1 MSLQRISGLLGLSP
15 DELGMLQ
22 QRRNEAGRQARIEQL
37 SSGYGT
43 SGQQAMARLGAQL
56 GTRLGA
62 GMRGQQ
68 EDTDI
73 TQARAV
79 QRAANDLA
87 QTPEFQKMNPFEKRA
102 ALAQAQAAELAKMGN
117 VQLANQFYEMA
128 GKAQS
133 EGALLGTRQAQL
145 SAAAQK
151 QEQQRLLAN
160 SMEGLQ
166 GSREFKNLDPSEQF
180 RRASEETLKVALE
193 TNDINLYQST
203 AKELADFDRQE
214 RNAAAQAGARELQNK
229 KLRQEL
235 GIVIENGQEV
245 DTESS
250 QERSARLAAESAEYN
265 LAAARTPKM
274 FYRPTPK
281 GEYELVFGVV
291 GKTREGRSAL
301 IPVNEDGSQGKP
313 VFHFI
318 TPNQYKE
325 AGFTA
330 AATSEEAS
338 DVEKFKA
345 LKDAHGGKYID
356 GLKESRRAFART
368 SRAYEQVLAP
378 LADLAAAG
386 ISPGVAVG
394 DTGAVV
400 RLAKRVTDAVKNMP
414 VAFNVAIDRENG
426 FFGKKQITDTS
437 FQNLVEIYGDMI
449 AVPDGFVGRAASEY
463 KAAIMGLVYAQAV
476 KNQGGSGQNLSD
488 RDVRNSMDQVGAT
501 SGDPQFIARR
511 IFNLYQDAE
520 QEYLEEIDTAMSLAE
535 SYKIDE
541 DAAMTL
547 FFQGPARSNIE
558 KLRGRLA
565 SKLSPFLSAEEL
577 ESATAGKRLSSGMS
591 RQQAEDWLNQ

>member
-1 MSLQRISGLLGLSP
+1 MGGMNLFGMGPGQLDELQRLRRQKMEADTLAQRTQGLSP
-15 DELGMLQ
+15 ARARAYSVGFRAAGGVGNALGLI
-22 QRRNEAGRQARIEQL
+22 NK
-37 SSGYGT
+37 
-43 SGQQAMARLGAQL
+43 
-56 GTRLGA
+56 
-62 GMRGQQ
+62 Q

-87 QTPEFQKMNPFEKRA
+87 QTPEFQNMNPFEKRA

-145 SAAAQK
+145 SAVAQK

-214 RNAAAQAGARELQNK
+214 RNSAAQAGARELQNK

-250 QERSARLAAESAEYN
+250 QEKSARLAAESAKYN
-265 LAAARTPKM
+265 LAAARAPKM
-274 FYRPTPK
+274 FYRPTPE
-281 GEYELVFGVV
+281 GEYEQVFGVV
-291 GKTREGRSAL
+291 GETREGRSAL
-301 IPVNEDGSQGKP
+301 IPVNEDGSRGKP

-325 AGFTA
+325 AGFAA
-330 AATSEEAS
+330 AATPEEAS
-338 DVEKFKA
+338 IPEKFKSI
-345 LKDAHGGKYID
+345 KDLYGSTYFTQLRD
-356 GLKESRRAFART
+356 
-368 SRAYEQVLAP
+368 SRAGFERSLRGYSTVLAP
-378 LADLAAAG
+378 LAELASLG
-386 ISPGVAVG
+386 IEPGVAVG

-400 RLAKRVTDAVKNMP
+400 RLSKRISDALKNLP
-414 VAFNVAIDRENG
+414 IAFDAS
-426 FFGKKQITDTS
+426 ITKPGTFVDSVISDTS
-437 FQNLVEIYGDMI
+437 FQNIAKEYGDLI
-449 AVPDGFVGRAASEY
+449 KIPDGIAGQAASEY
-463 KAAIMGLVYAQAV
+463 AAAMGGLIYAQALM
-476 KNQGGSGQNLSD
+476 NQDGVGTGLSD
-488 RDVRNSMDQVGAT
+488 RDVRNAADMVGAS
-501 SGDPQFIARR
+501 SGDPKFIARR
-511 IFNLYQDAE
+511 ILNMYQNAE
-520 QEYLEEIDTAMSLAE
+520 EGFMREV
-535 SYKIDE
+535 
-541 DAAMTL
+541 DAALTISREFGVEDDNAAL
-547 FFQGPARSNIE
+547 NLWFGGNVLKNIE
-558 KLRGRLA
+558 TARGRMA
-565 SKLSPFLSAEEL
+565 KNLSPILSQEDLGRLTSGERIGTQRSRAEAEE
-577 ESATAGKRLSSGMS
+577 
-591 RQQAEDWLNQ
+591 WFNQ